1 MASLI
6 FLTWLALLLAFSKF
20 WKEHVDV
27 LGIRFSRWSEE
38 FALGKKNIEIRFYPS
53 FVIPKP
59 LWSREGNNVDSGKIM
74 GPDVE
79 KLH

>member
-6 FLTWLALLLAFSKF
+6 FLSWLASLLAFSKF
-20 WKEHVDV
+20 WKEYVDV
-27 LGIRFSRWSEE
+27 LGIQFSRWSEE
-38 FALGKKNIEIRFYPS
+38 FALGKKNVEIGFYPTYVNAKS
-53 FVIPKP
+53 
-59 LWSREGNNVDSGKIM
+59 LWSRVGKNVDSGTTL